1 MNRNIASALYFP
13 PAAMSQRV
21 AVTIVVVVLHFGVFA
36 AWQMQPLRAAI
47 VPPEMEILLAMMT
60 APAALQAETLPPQRV
75 LETVPIRAQPMEQ
88 PALMEAPAM
97 TNEVSALVA
106 AMPPVLPNPPLSES
120 SLSSSVTEVRFDADY
135 LQNPKPSYPFL
146 SRKLAEQ
153 GKVLLQV
160 TVTAAGTASHIYIKQ
175 GSGYPRLDQAALNT
189 VRQWRFIPARQGDEA
204 VSAQVVVP
212 IVFRLDS

>member
-1 MNRNIASALYFP
+1 MYTPTLSYVPPTPVREYAGIFAIALALHL
-13 PAAMSQRV
+13 A
-21 AVTIVVVVLHFGVFA
+21 VFA
-36 AWQMQPLRAAI
+36 VWQMQPPRAAI
-47 VPPEMEILLAMMT
+47 TQPEMEISLAMMM
-60 APAALQAETLPPQRV
+60 APAAVQAETLPPQRV
-75 LETVPIRAQPMEQ
+75 LETVPIPAQPMEQ

-135 LQNPKPSYPFL
+135 LQNPTPSYPFL

-160 TVTAAGTASHIYIKQ
+160 TVTAAGTASHVYIKQ

-189 VRQWRFIPARQGDEA
+189 VRQWRFIPARHGDEA